1 MSIDGAEH
9 VVVFGGEVDP
19 SEKGHE
25 GAGGF
30 TNDVTVFS
38 LPGGEPVEVTE
49 ADPVRVT
56 PSPPSFP
63 PAHRIV
69 L

>member
-1 MSIDGAEH
+1 MSVDGGEY

-19 SEKGHE
+19 SKNGHE

-38 LPGGEPVEVTE
+38 LPGGEPVEVT
-49 ADPVRVT
+49 AANPV
-56 PSPPSFP
+56 PPQ
-63 PAHRIV
+63 I
-69 L
+69 